1 MALEALKLPPGTS
14 VANPIDAPVG
24 TLKTEDGRIAEKI
37 LDGVYAHSAPDAFV
51 MHLNLTAFTGR
62 GAPGDTLNNL
72 VNAALRIQEKYPG
85 QAHFVLVLRSDG
97 EEDTEA
103 LKREFETRAAEV
115 GIPVYGELIEAA
127 GALASVHHVE
137 TFLNREG

>member
-1 MALEALKLPPGTS
+1 
-14 VANPIDAPVG
+14 
-24 TLKTEDGRIAEKI
+24 
-37 LDGVYAHSAPDAFV
+37 

-115 GIPVYGELIEAA
+115 GMPVYGELIEAA